1 MLLAENI
8 SLAIRALISNKMRAF
23 LTMLGIIIGIAAVI
37 AILTVGNSL
46 NRSVAE
52 TMQSMGANDVFV
64 TVAQRSDEE
73 EETSNSSSALDGI
86 HYGSFAR
93 SSEMT
98 DDDYI
103 TGDMIRAMYEQYADD
118 IYAINISHTVG
129 SASLQNG
136 EKESGVSLMGVSV
149 GYFVTN
155 SVEMVEG
162 SMFND
167 LDFSEERKTILVS
180 VDTAEDLFGD
190 NVKDAVGQDIE
201 CEVDGKS
208 VVVTIAG
215 VYKQNQG
222 GGNSSMMM
230 TSMLGG
236 SSAYMPLRAAMNI
249 DHSEDQ
255 YTYFQVSAKADSDPQ
270 ALADKIR
277 DFYKPYY
284 RNNSDYRVSV
294 ITYESLLEMFYT
306 LLGTITTAISI
317 IAGIALLVGGIGV
330 MNIML
335 VSVTERTRE
344 IGTRKAL
351 GARNSSIR
359 AQFIV
364 EAMIIC
370 LIGGAFGVV
379 LGIGLGAFAS
389 NLLGYPAKPSI
400 PGIII
405 ALLFSMSIG
414 LFFGYFP
421 ANKAAKMNPID
432 ALRYE

>member
-64 TVAQRSDEE
+64 TVAQRSDED
-73 EETSNSSSALDGI
+73 EETRNSSSALDGI

>member
-73 EETSNSSSALDGI
+73 EETKNSSSALDGI

-103 TGDMIRAMYEQYADD
+103 TGDMIRAMYEQYAED

-208 VVVTIAG
+208 VIVTIAG
-215 VYKQNQG
+215 VYKQSQG